1 MASREFLKIL
11 HSARFG
17 DVSAQQNLA
26 AAYLTGALNTPIQPA
41 NSLIWLEKSYFSI
54 TNQIVADTSSDDVFD
69 LGFSDSFAPIFSLL
83 SSVPL
88 AKTVG
93 SPAFP
98 FGWKLFWT
106 LAVALPTLPFA
117 DSSLSAP
124 APISHDAQKA
134 RWQLIQCLL
143 SPEYVDEQAH
153 LRDWLASS
161 SIAEMDFM
169 PAADLPALQLVC
181 KSYLQS
187 LAETDNVFTQDAKE
201 LLLRLQP
208 KDETLSGL
216 WLQWLASGKQDHLLK
231 AAEMGL
237 TVARLTLG
245 LQLAQL
251 DGISGSGFTPAPASN
266 VASSAAEVDRGRS
279 NASLKKAVYWL
290 ELAAKDGNRDAWY
303 ALGEIYRRPQFSGY
317 NATESDRCFDRAAD
331 LGHAQA
337 QLRKGANLWRKRKKL
352 DDKVK
357 GLQASYWVWQAQ
369 QQGVHEAKDL
379 LTKIL
384 ETCPKPAANDWH
396 DLALL
401 AEQAIN
407 RHAEYKIE
415 YEWLLVCHR
424 LVIANQFHFS
434 KAELL
439 LADIA
444 QLQHEHCVVV
454 DIRWELPKILPRLI
468 QIETIGQR
476 RALLAAGKVF
486 TGNTSSALGATSSSR
501 DSITRD
507 TADEDE
513 LAESRE
519 REGNLRQ
526 RRYRFD
532 KVSQWLVDTVTVETT
547 RSSRQKSKV
556 A

>member
-1 MASREFLKIL
+1 MASRQFLKIL
-11 HSARFG
+11 QSARFG
-17 DVSAQQNLA
+17 DVSAQQSLA
-26 AAYLTGALNTPIQPA
+26 SAYLTGAFKTPPQPA
-41 NSLIWLEKSYFSI
+41 NSLVWLEKSYLSI
-54 TNQIVADTSSDDVFD
+54 TNQSVIDISSGDASD
-69 LGFSDSFAPIFSLL
+69 LGFGEPLLPIFSLL
-83 SSVPL
+83 STIPL
-88 AKTVG
+88 VNTVG

-98 FGWKLFWT
+98 FGWKLFWK
-106 LAVALPTLPFA
+106 LADAPL
-117 DSSLSAP
+117 SSESLSSP
-124 APISHDAQKA
+124 LSHAALNA
-134 RWQLIQCLL
+134 RWQLIQFLL
-143 SPEYVDEQAH
+143 SPEFSEQQAR
-153 LRDWLASS
+153 LRDWLG
-161 SIAEMDFM
+161 SIDLGEMDSV
-169 PAADLPALQLVC
+169 PATDLPELQLVC
-181 KSYLQS
+181 KTYLQS
-187 LAETDNVFTQDAKE
+187 LAETENTFTQAAKE

-216 WLQWLASGKQDHLLK
+216 WSQWLASGKPDYLLE

-251 DGISGSGFTPAPASN
+251 DGASLSTPSP
-266 VASSAAEVDRGRS
+266 VPAEVDKGRS

-290 ELAAKDGNRDAWY
+290 ELAAKDGDRDAWF

-337 QLRKGANLWRKRKKL
+337 QLRKGANLWRKRERL
-352 DDKVK
+352 DEKVK

-369 QQGVHEAKDL
+369 QQGIHEAKGL

-384 ETCPKPAANDWH
+384 ESCPKPAANDWH

-401 AEQAIN
+401 AEQAIS

-415 YEWLLVCHR
+415 YEWLLLCHR
-424 LVIANQFHFS
+424 LVVANQFHFS

-486 TGNTSSALGATSSSR
+486 SGNNGSEFGAASKSR
-501 DSITRD
+501 DPIARNT
-507 TADEDE
+507 DEYEDD
-513 LAESRE
+513 LFNSRE

-532 KVSQWLVDTVTVETT
+532 KVSQWLLETFT
-547 RSSRQKSKV
+547 KQATTSPAKKK
-556 A
+556 